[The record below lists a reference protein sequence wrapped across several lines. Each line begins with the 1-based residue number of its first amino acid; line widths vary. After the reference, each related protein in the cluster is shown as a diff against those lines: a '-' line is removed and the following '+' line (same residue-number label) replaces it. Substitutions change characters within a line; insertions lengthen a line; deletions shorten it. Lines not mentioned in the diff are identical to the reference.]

1 MKTLKRYLSGTLL
14 GMLLCVLLSTTAFAD
29 MGPKFSVEIRVD
41 GLGEQRCYATLL
53 SGERSTGPASVWD
66 GSSEPE
72 DYELGL
78 ESGGRREEAA
88 AAFYA
93 FGNYEDP
100 DGYCFLARVFPLET
114 GSLVW
119 GYYPPDS
126 FKLLLYFPESGE
138 LLAGEKLERYAFSS
152 AYRVALNPDGSLGE
166 FEKTN
171 GPLRQIPSFLLRVA
185 VSILIELAMAL
196 PFGFLTRYS
205 VPLLIRT
212 NLWTQLGLNLA
223 LAIYSH
229 SHGASGFFFTAAY
242 LTAELC
248 VFIAEALVY
257 QNRLSELAPEKEGT
271 PHPVLYAFAANAAS
285 FGLGIWLASLLP
297 FSF

>member
-1 MKTLKRYLSGTLL
+1 MKTLKRSLSGTLL
-14 GMLLCVLLSTTAFAD
+14 ALLLCVLLSTTVFAD

-41 GLGEQRCYATLL
+41 GLGERSCYATLL
-53 SGERSTGPASVWD
+53 SRERSTGPASAWD

-72 DYELGL
+72 YYELGL

-93 FGNYEDP
+93 FGGYQDP
-100 DGYCFLARVFPLET
+100 DGYFFLARVFPLEA

-126 FKLLLYFPESGE
+126 FKLLLYFPDSGE

-152 AYRVALNPDGSLGE
+152 DYRVALNPDGSLGR

-185 VSILIELAMAL
+185 VCILIELAMAL
-196 PFGFLTRYS
+196 PFGFLNRYC

-223 LAIYSH
+223 PAIYSH

-257 QNRLSELAPEKEGT
+257 QNRLSGLAPEKEGT